1 MRNRSAL
8 VVGVLLTLLPA
19 ATAAAG
25 TSPGWTSPKKLGAYA
40 RNVDV
45 ATNRD
50 GDMVVVWSSRDSV
63 NARFKPAGGRWGPV
77 ERVAPKASIDD
88 DVVTLTDTGRATVL
102 WSDSSGL
109 QVSDRRRDGTWR
121 RDRSAP
127 LVHED
132 ESGCGDEWVSGPVVL
147 AADRVGNLFLTWS
160 ELGCD
165 EGYSSFD
172 HYVSRK
178 ADGTWSP
185 LYDGGGDGDHHD
197 VVFPRRGKALMINTT
212 NAITTQTAKVG
223 EKLGPKRVVVP
234 HGSYNGMDADLNA
247 RGDLVVVAR
256 SSSGPATASLVATTR
271 PAGGAWSMPHY
282 TAVST
287 STYSVAVDLS
297 GSGRIVA
304 TYLRRSDRSAVLSQ
318 NGRVEDNEWSP
329 PVVLAA
335 GIRST
340 VNPPDVAAR
349 GDGTAMVIWNRMA
362 WPNTLSTHAVLQSRA
377 GEWSE
382 PVRLAGRRT
391 VDNDA
396 YVIPD
401 VVRSRRGFAV
411 AFVRNGALLARYSN
425 LG

>member
-1 MRNRSAL
+1 MRKRSAL

-19 ATAAAG
+19 ATAEAG
-25 TSPGWTSPKKLGAYA
+25 TSPGWTPPKKLAEYA

-63 NARFKPAGGRWGPV
+63 NARFRPAGGRWGPV
-77 ERVAPKASIDD
+77 ERVAPNASIDD
-88 DVVTLTDTGRATVL
+88 EVVTLTDTGRATVL
-102 WSDSSGL
+102 WSDGSGL
-109 QVSDRRRDGTWR
+109 HVSDRGRDGRWR
-121 RDRSAP
+121 GDRSAP

-132 ESGCGDEWVSGPVVL
+132 ESGCGDEWVSGPVVM

-197 VVFPRRGKALMINTT
+197 VVFPRRGKALLINTT
-212 NAITTQTAKVG
+212 NAITTQTAKMG
-223 EKLGPKRVVVP
+223 EKVGPQRVVVP

-256 SSSGPATASLVATTR
+256 STSSPATASLVAVTR
-271 PAGGAWSMPHY
+271 PAGGAWSTPHY

-287 STYSVAVDLS
+287 STFSPAVDLT
-297 GSGRIVA
+297 GNGRIVA
-304 TYLRRSDRSAVLSQ
+304 TYVRSSDRSAVLGQ
-318 NGRVEDNEWSP
+318 NGRVEDNEWSL

-335 GIRST
+335 GIRSS
-340 VNPPDVAAR
+340 VHPPDVAAR
-349 GDGTAMVIWNRMA
+349 GDGSAMVIWNRMA
-362 WPNTLSTHAVLQSRA
+362 WPNTLSTHAVLQSPA

-382 PVRLAGRRT
+382 PVRLAGRRS

-401 VVRSRRGFAV
+401 VVRSRRGFTAT
-411 AFVRNGALLARYSN
+411 FVRNGALLARYR
-425 LG
+425 LR

>member
-1 MRNRSAL
+1 MRKGSAL

-19 ATAAAG
+19 ATAVAG
-25 TSPGWTSPKKLGAYA
+25 TSSGWTSPKKLGEYA

-63 NARFKPAGGRWGPV
+63 NARFRPAGGRWGPI
-77 ERVAPKASIDD
+77 ERVAPTASIDD
-88 DVVTLTDTGRATVL
+88 DVVTLTDNGRATVL
-102 WSDSSGL
+102 WSDGSGL
-109 QVSDRRRDGTWR
+109 HVSDRGRDGRWR

-132 ESGCGDEWVSGPVVL
+132 ESGCGDESVSGPVVM

-165 EGYSSFD
+165 EGYSSFN
-172 HYVSRK
+172 HYASRK

-223 EKLGPKRVVVP
+223 EKVGRQRTVVP

-256 SSSGPATASLVATTR
+256 STSLPATASLVAATR
-271 PAGGAWSMPHY
+271 PAGGTWSTPHY

-287 STYSVAVDLS
+287 STSSLAVDLT
-297 GSGRIVA
+297 GNGRIVA
-304 TYLRRSDRSAVLSQ
+304 TYLRKSDRSAVLGQ
-318 NGRVEDNEWSP
+318 NGRVEHNEWSL

-335 GIRST
+335 GIRSS
-340 VNPPDVAAR
+340 VQPPDVAAR
-349 GDGTAMVIWNRMA
+349 GDGSAMVIWIRMT

-382 PVRLAGRRT
+382 PVRLAGRRS

-401 VVRSRRGFAV
+401 VVRSRRGFTAT
-411 AFVRNGALLARYSN
+411 FVRNGVLLARYR
-425 LG
+425 LR